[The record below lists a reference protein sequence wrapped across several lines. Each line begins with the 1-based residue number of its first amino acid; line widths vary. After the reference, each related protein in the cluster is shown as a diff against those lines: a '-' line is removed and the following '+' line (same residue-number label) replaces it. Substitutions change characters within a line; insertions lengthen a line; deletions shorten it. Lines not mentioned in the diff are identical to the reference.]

1 MKDTVNAP
9 KKSVSQLQASVPN
22 AAKSCKPSR
31 VAVAAPQT
39 NRKAVAAV
47 PRQSKPDRKVPGRNS
62 GSQSGGESE
71 EPSQPVLSTV
81 LLGPGGPTAA
91 GWHSIESFLRC
102 AKEYQYAHVRK
113 IRQPLVQTPN
123 AFAVGSLFH
132 AGRAAWFASNFRTD
146 DATWKRIEAAQE
158 HEAGLA
164 ELPVGM
170 DSIRLARSYIAQ
182 YIDYWRVRP
191 LPRPVAAEY
200 LLGPAPLKP
209 DDPFFLHRTAR
220 LDDVSAYPEAGMK
233 LCIGESKTTSAT
245 VNDVINQYTLHGQ
258 TLLQPLLWRMA
269 PQGLAMHGPIAGVLL
284 DITVKGYGGKKC
296 QFARAFMPVRDET
309 IAWFCDSMRGYLRAA
324 ASVSWDSP
332 APRNVSMCTRMAGR
346 GRIACE
352 FRDLCMHGKSAAPKY
367 VTIDGNSLSRWQPG
381 KDETAYP
388 WD

>member
-1 MKDTVNAP
+1 MAKRVTKVAGP
-9 KKSVSQLQASVPN
+9 K
-22 AAKSCKPSR
+22 
-31 VAVAAPQT
+31 
-39 NRKAVAAV
+39 
-47 PRQSKPDRKVPGRNS
+47 
-62 GSQSGGESE
+62 
-71 EPSQPVLSTV
+71 EPEV

-132 AGRAAWFASNFRTD
+132 AGRAAWFASRFSTS
-146 DATWKRIEAAQE
+146 AETFEAIRKAQE
-158 HEAGLA
+158 HEASLA

-170 DSIRLARSYIAQ
+170 DSLRLAMSYISQ
-182 YIDYWRVRP
+182 YIEYWRVRP
-191 LPRPVAAEY
+191 LPSPLAAEY

-220 LDDVSAYPEAGMK
+220 LDDVSKYHEAGLK

-258 TLLQPLLWRMA
+258 TLLQPLLWKMA
-269 PQGLAMHGPIAGVLL
+269 TQGEAMHGPVAGVLL

-296 QFARAFMPVRDET
+296 SFARAFMPVKQET
-309 IAWFCDSMRGYLRAA
+309 LNWFATSMRGYLRAA
-324 ASVSWDSP
+324 ASITWDSP

-352 FRDLCMHGKSAAPKY
+352 FRELCMHGKTACAKY
-367 VTIDGNSLSRWQPG
+367 VTKNGDSLTRWRPSEG
-381 KDETAYP
+381 ESVPP
-388 WD
+388 WE